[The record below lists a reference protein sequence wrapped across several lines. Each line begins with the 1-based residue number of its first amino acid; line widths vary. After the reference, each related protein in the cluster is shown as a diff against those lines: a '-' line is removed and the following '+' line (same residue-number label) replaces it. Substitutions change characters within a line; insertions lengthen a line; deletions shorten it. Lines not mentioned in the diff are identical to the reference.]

1 MKGNGSTEAAI
12 YGCASRLLVDG
23 FDSRF
28 LRVGGG
34 VVADVG
40 IRGTA
45 MEGIMNR
52 DGCVNSKEL
61 AQEMLAAM
69 ASEGVT
75 LSDDLGQ
82 CELAILDW
90 VRAKGADM
98 LEAHLGEK
106 NSVTREH
113 AGHAGARGF
122 KSL

>member
-1 MKGNGSTEAAI
+1 
-12 YGCASRLLVDG
+12 
-23 FDSRF
+23 
-28 LRVGGG
+28 
-34 VVADVG
+34 
-40 IRGTA
+40 

-52 DGCVNSKEL
+52 DGLANGKELANGEEL

-90 VRAKGADM
+90 VRAKGAEM

-106 NSVTREH
+106 NSVTREP
-113 AGHAGARGF
+113 AGHAAARVF

>member
-1 MKGNGSTEAAI
+1 
-12 YGCASRLLVDG
+12 
-23 FDSRF
+23 
-28 LRVGGG
+28 
-34 VVADVG
+34 
-40 IRGTA
+40 

-52 DGCVNSKEL
+52 DSRVRREEL

-90 VRAKGADM
+90 VRAKGAEM

-106 NSVTREH
+106 NSVTREP
-113 AGHAGARGF
+113 AAHAGAGVF